1 MNMKSMHTSFMNYD
15 LHGLIIN
22 PSILK
27 YMMFRKNKLVHFEL
41 LTACPNEMYLKN
53 GGQPASQSMHVLN
66 QVLQHSVDQAMAH
79 YFAAVSIQSK
89 HGDTGHH
96 GIATKWRALLMI
108 QDEEDKMREEQKK
121 KE

>member
-1 MNMKSMHTSFMNYD
+1 
-15 LHGLIIN
+15 
-22 PSILK
+22 
-27 YMMFRKNKLVHFEL
+27 
-41 LTACPNEMYLKN
+41 
-53 GGQPASQSMHVLN
+53 
-66 QVLQHSVDQAMAH
+66 MAH

-121 KE
+121 KGVKDLTCGTHVMWRYCRLDFGSLLWG